1 MKKVNMLLGL
11 LSAAAIVF
19 ACAKEE
25 NPGANDGTQDDTQKD
40 EVVTPGEDDEDQ
52 TGGEADENAM
62 AYFFAT
68 TEGADVKVSIGQ
80 DGTTALEDGDVAVV
94 YVPATGASCNYVYSA
109 SAGRFAAAEGSTAV
123 TLDGNEAWV
132 CYPADYFT
140 VSQEEAGVALSI
152 PASVATAGGYKS
164 PMAGKLVSGTEGQ
177 EVELKNI
184 GSILRVN
191 LTSAFPQAPET
202 VTAVRLNSNAGICAA
217 ALSFENELPA
227 LSEVSG
233 ETSVTVEL
241 GEAGIV
247 LSETAATVH
256 FFVPAE
262 IEASLSVDVCYGKDG
277 WEAAPYTR
285 VERKSALTAVRAEL
299 YDIDFAAGLFSG
311 GDGSEANPYL
321 IASAEDFKA
330 LATAVNS
337 TDAKYGATSAGTFF
351 GSAGAHYQQ
360 TADIDFADG
369 ESKGD
374 ISDYMIGSSSAPFK
388 GSYNGKDGETQHT
401 ISNFAITGT
410 DNTGLF
416 GYCAGAVISNVK
428 VAGASVTGVQN
439 IACIIGYANK
449 GTVSGCETTDDCS
462 VVATDANV
470 AGISGNCYG
479 GAEFNACIN
488 RASVTVEGTAGNN
501 FGGIVGYTDNGKLV
515 GCYNYGTISGTG
527 QVGGISG
534 RMANGSITDCVN
546 EGTVSGTGANV
557 GGIVCTLTAGTVSGC
572 TNSGAVTGGANA
584 VGGIIGNMTI
594 GYVED
599 CVNSGDISGN
609 ETSSM
614 YVGGIAGTMGLSAGS
629 TSKLYIKACISDG
642 DISAYKGVGA
652 IAGGVRAGIVY
663 ECYAKGTVTGTEWV
677 GGLAGVA
684 YSDVNRIS
692 IFDSL
697 VKSAVSATTNSGGVV
712 GTIRGI
718 SSNYIWVTNCVGD
731 NVSLN
736 MTGSNVGSVVGYM
749 YSSGGTASNYRVWNN
764 FTLADTSCDYV
775 GKYSAGSLKNGYY
788 VNGPAATSAT
798 GTNIVKKSLSE
809 ITAELMDDNVTVG
822 MSLIKNNTTWV
833 FNASTWTTVQ
843 GVAYPLPSGLVAH
856 GEEYYK

>member
-1 MKKVNMLLGL
+1 MKKVNMFLGL

-52 TGGEADENAM
+52 TGEETDENAM
-62 AYFFAT
+62 TYFFAV

-80 DGTTALEDGDVAVV
+80 DGATALEDGDMAVV
-94 YVPATGASCNYVYSA
+94 YIPATGASCNYVYSA

-152 PASVATAGGYKS
+152 PSSVATAGGYKS

-202 VTAVRLNSNAGICAA
+202 VTAVRLNSNAGISAA

-241 GEAGIV
+241 GETGLV

-262 IEASLSVDVCYGKDG
+262 VEASLSVDVCYGKDG

-321 IASAEDFKA
+321 IASAADFKA

-337 TDAKYGATSAGTFF
+337 KDAPQYGATSAGTFF

-374 ISDYMIGSSSAPFK
+374 LSNHMVGSSSAPFK
-388 GSYNGKDGETQHT
+388 GSYNGKNGETQHT

-428 VAGASVTGVQN
+428 VAGASVTGKQN

-449 GTVSGCETTDDCS
+449 GTVSGCETTADCS
-462 VVATDANV
+462 VVATGANV

-488 RASVTVEGTAGNN
+488 RASVTVEGTEGNN

-515 GCYNYGTISGTG
+515 GCHNYGTISGTK

-534 RMANGSITDCVN
+534 RFNSGSITDCHNSGNV
-546 EGTVSGTGANV
+546 TGTGQYIGGVAAELSAGSIVSCTNKGAISTENSYV
-557 GGIVCTLTAGTVSGC
+557 GGIVGAMGQN
-572 TNSGAVTGGANA
+572 NSGSKVFIRGCISEGT
-584 VGGIIGNMTI
+584 
-594 GYVED
+594 
-599 CVNSGDISGN
+599 ISGIN
-609 ETSSM
+609 S
-614 YVGGIAGTMGLSAGS
+614 VAGIAGAVR
-629 TSKLYIKACISDG
+629 I
-642 DISAYKGVGA
+642 GA
-652 IAGGVRAGIVY
+652 VY
-663 ECYAKGTVTGTEWV
+663 ECCAKGTVTGTQYV
-677 GGLAGVA
+677 GGLVGYIEPNKGRVL
-684 YSDVNRIS
+684 

-697 VKSAVSATTNSGGVV
+697 VKSSVSGVKNSGGVIGLIKGWRKDSKSDYV
-712 GTIRGI
+712 YVT
-718 SSNYIWVTNCVGD
+718 VTNCVGA
-731 NVSLN
+731 NIG
-736 MTGSNVGSVVGYM
+736 MTTSSSAPATDQVGSFIGHM
-749 YSSGGTASNYRVWNN
+749 SGGSTFIRVASSN
-764 FTLADTSCDYV
+764 FTVTETTLDFI
-775 GKYSAGSLKNGYY
+775 GKYGAGNLKYNYY
-788 VNGPAATSAT
+788 VYGPEKTSAS
-798 GTNIVKKSLSE
+798 GTNVVNVLKKEIGAITVELLSAQKFGE
-809 ITAELMDDNVTVG
+809 QTLTP
-822 MSLIKNNTTWV
+822 SSFKLTPT
-833 FNASTWTTVQ
+833 TWTTVE

>member
-1 MKKVNMLLGL
+1 MKKVNMFLGL

-25 NPGANDGTQDDTQKD
+25 NPGANDGTQDDTQK
-40 EVVTPGEDDEDQ
+40 EEVTPGEDDEDQ
-52 TGGEADENAM
+52 TGGETDENAM
-62 AYFFAT
+62 TYFFAV
-68 TEGADVKVSIGQ
+68 TESADVKVSIGQ
-80 DGTTALEDGDVAVV
+80 DGATALEDGDVAVV
-94 YVPATGASCNYVYSA
+94 YIPATGASCNYVYSA

-202 VTAVRLNSNAGICAA
+202 VTAVRLNSNAGISAA

-241 GEAGIV
+241 GETGLV

-262 IEASLSVDVCYGKDG
+262 VEASLSVDVCYGKDG

-285 VERKSALTAVRAEL
+285 VERNAALTAVRAEL
-299 YDIDFAAGLFSG
+299 YDINYAAGLFSG

-321 IASAEDFKA
+321 IASAADFKA

-374 ISDYMIGSSSAPFK
+374 LSNHMVGSSSAPFK
-388 GSYNGKDGETQHT
+388 GSYNGKNGETQHT

-410 DNTGLF
+410 TYVGLF
-416 GYCAGAVISNVK
+416 ADCESAVISNVK
-428 VAGASVTGVQN
+428 VAGASVVGTQYVGTILGRV
-439 IACIIGYANK
+439 NK
-449 GTVSGCETTDDCS
+449 GTVSGCETSEDCHVEGPS
-462 VVATDANV
+462 GNTG
-470 AGISGNCYG
+470 GISGRCNG
-479 GAEFNACIN
+479 GARFEDCVN
-488 RASVTVEGTAGNN
+488 RASVSIGSGTATNI
-501 FGGIVGYTDNGKLV
+501 GGIVGYTDNGV
-515 GCYNYGTISGTG
+515 YEGCSNFGTVTG
-527 QVGGISG
+527 SAQAGGIVG
-534 RMANGSITDCVN
+534 RLNSGSITDCHNSGNISGSGQYIGGIAGELSAGGVVSCTN
-546 EGTVSGTGANV
+546 KGTISTENSYV
-557 GGIVCTLTAGTVSGC
+557 GGIVGAIGQN
-572 TNSGAVTGGANA
+572 NSGSKVFIRGCISEGT
-584 VGGIIGNMTI
+584 
-594 GYVED
+594 
-599 CVNSGDISGN
+599 ISGVK
-609 ETSSM
+609 S
-614 YVGGIAGTMGLSAGS
+614 VAGIAGAVR
-629 TSKLYIKACISDG
+629 I
-642 DISAYKGVGA
+642 GA
-652 IAGGVRAGIVY
+652 VY
-663 ECYAKGTVTGTEWV
+663 ECCAKGTVTGTQYV
-677 GGLAGVA
+677 GGLVGYIEPNKGRVL
-684 YSDVNRIS
+684 VC
-692 IFDSL
+692 DSY
-697 VKSAVSATTNSGGVV
+697 VKTAVSGEISSGGVI
-712 GTIRGI
+712 GEIKGYKSG
-718 SSNYIWVTNCVGD
+718 SSYVIVTVANCVGANTSITTASTDTSTDKVGSFIGTMYGGSTNVRVASSNLTVAETTLDFIGRYGAGNLKFNYYVYGPAKTSASGD
-731 NVSLN
+731 NVV
-736 MTGSNVGSVVGYM
+736 NV
-749 YSSGGTASNYRVWNN
+749 
-764 FTLADTSCDYV
+764 
-775 GKYSAGSLKNGYY
+775 LKK
-788 VNGPAATSAT
+788 
-798 GTNIVKKSLSE
+798 NIEE
-809 ITAELMDDNVTVG
+809 ITADLMNQYQWDELTLTP
-822 MSLIKNNTTWV
+822 SSFKFTP
-833 FNASTWTTVQ
+833 SSWTTVE

>member
-1 MKKVNMLLGL
+1 MKKVNMILCLLA
-11 LSAAAIVF
+11 AAAIVF

-40 EVVTPGEDDEDQ
+40 EVVTPGEDDEDP
-52 TGGEADENAM
+52 TGGGADENAM

-94 YVPATGASCNYVYSA
+94 YVPDTGASCNYVYSA

-140 VSQEEAGVALSI
+140 VSQDEAGVALSI

-202 VTAVRLNSNAGICAA
+202 VTAVRLNSNAGISAA

-233 ETSVTVEL
+233 ENSVIVEL
-241 GEAGIV
+241 GEAGLV

-262 IEASLSVDVCYGKDG
+262 IEVSLSVDVCYGKDG

-299 YDIDFAAGLFSG
+299 YDINYAAGLFSG

-321 IASAEDFKA
+321 IASAADFKA

-337 TDAKYGATSAGTFF
+337 TDVKYGATSAGTFF
-351 GSAGAHYQQ
+351 GSADAHYQQ

-374 ISDYMIGSSSAPFK
+374 LSDYMIGSSSAPFK
-388 GSYNGKDGETQHT
+388 GFYNGKNGETQHT

-439 IACIIGYANK
+439 IAYIIGYANK

-515 GCYNYGTISGTG
+515 GCYNYGTISGTK

-534 RMANGSITDCVN
+534 RFNAGSITNCHNSGNV
-546 EGTVSGTGANV
+546 TGTGQYI
-557 GGIVCTLTAGTVSGC
+557 GGVAAELSAGSIESC
-572 TNSGAVTGGANA
+572 TNKGKVSSTAN
-584 VGGIIGNMTI
+584 
-594 GYVED
+594 
-599 CVNSGDISGN
+599 S
-609 ETSSM
+609 
-614 YVGGIAGTMGLSAGS
+614 YVGGITGAVGQYGS
-629 TSKLYIKACISDG
+629 GSKVFIRGCISEG
-642 DISAYKGVGA
+642 TISGVNSVAGIAGAVRIGA
-652 IAGGVRAGIVY
+652 IY
-663 ECYAKGTVTGTEWV
+663 ECCAKGTVTGTQYI
-677 GGLAGVA
+677 GGLVGYIEPTKGRVL
-684 YSDVNRIS
+684 VC
-692 IFDSL
+692 DSY
-697 VKSAVSATTNSGGVV
+697 VKAAVSGNVSSGGVI
-712 GTIRGI
+712 GEIKGGKI
-718 SSNYIWVTNCVGD
+718 SNSYVYVTVTNCVGANTSITTASTD
-731 NVSLN
+731 TS
-736 MTGSNVGSVVGYM
+736 TDKVGSFIGTMYGGSTYVRVG
-749 YSSGGTASNYRVWNN
+749 ACN
-764 FTLADTSCDYV
+764 FTVTQTELDFIGRYGA
-775 GKYSAGSLKNGYY
+775 GNLKYNYY
-788 VNGPAATSAT
+788 VYGPAKTSAS
-798 GTNIVKKSLSE
+798 GTNVVDVLKKEMGAIDVKLLSAQKFGE
-809 ITAELMDDNVTVG
+809 QTLTP
-822 MSLIKNNTTWV
+822 SSFKLTPT
-833 FNASTWTTVQ
+833 TWTTVE
-843 GVAYPLPSGLVAH
+843 GVAYPLPSVLVAH

>member
-140 VSQEEAGVALSI
+140 VSQDEAGVALSI
-152 PASVATAGGYKS
+152 PASVTTAGGYKS

-202 VTAVRLNSNAGICAA
+202 VTAVRLNSNAGISAA
-217 ALSFENELPA
+217 ALSFENGLPA

-241 GEAGIV
+241 GEAGFV

-299 YDIDFAAGLFSG
+299 YDINYAAGLFSG

-321 IASAEDFKA
+321 IASAGDFKA

-360 TADIDFADG
+360 TADIDFAEG
-369 ESKGD
+369 ESKGAL
-374 ISDYMIGSSSAPFK
+374 SDYMIGSSSAPFK
-388 GSYNGKDGETQHT
+388 GSYNGKNGETQHT

-428 VAGASVTGVQN
+428 VAGASLTGVQN

-449 GTVSGCETTDDCS
+449 GTVSGCETTADCS

-515 GCYNYGTISGTG
+515 GCHNYGTISGTK

-534 RMANGSITDCVN
+534 RFNAGSITDCHNSGNV
-546 EGTVSGTGANV
+546 TGTGQYI
-557 GGIVCTLTAGTVSGC
+557 GGVAAELSAGSIVSC
-572 TNSGAVTGGANA
+572 TNKGEISSTAN
-584 VGGIIGNMTI
+584 
-594 GYVED
+594 
-599 CVNSGDISGN
+599 S
-609 ETSSM
+609 
-614 YVGGIAGTMGLSAGS
+614 YVGGITGAVGQYGS
-629 TSKLYIKACISDG
+629 GSKVFIRGCISEG
-642 DISAYKGVGA
+642 TISGVNSVAGIAGAVRIGA
-652 IAGGVRAGIVY
+652 IY
-663 ECYAKGTVTGTEWV
+663 ECYAKGTVTGTQYI
-677 GGLAGVA
+677 GGLVGYIEPTKGRVL
-684 YSDVNRIS
+684 VC
-692 IFDSL
+692 DSY
-697 VKSAVSATTNSGGVV
+697 VKTAVSGNISSGGVI
-712 GTIRGI
+712 GEIKGGKI
-718 SSNYIWVTNCVGD
+718 SNSYVYVTVTNCVGANTSITTASTD
-731 NVSLN
+731 TS
-736 MTGSNVGSVVGYM
+736 TDKVGSFIGTMYGGSTYVRVG
-749 YSSGGTASNYRVWNN
+749 ASN
-764 FTLADTSCDYV
+764 FTVTQTELDFIGRY
-775 GKYSAGSLKNGYY
+775 GAGNLKFNYY
-788 VNGPAATSAT
+788 VYGPAKTSAS
-798 GTNIVKKSLSE
+798 GTNVVDVLKKEMGAIDVKLLSTQKFGE
-809 ITAELMDDNVTVG
+809 QTLTP
-822 MSLIKNNTTWV
+822 SSFKLTPT
-833 FNASTWTTVQ
+833 TWTTVQ

>member
-1 MKKVNMLLGL
+1 MFLGL

-25 NPGANDGTQDDTQKD
+25 NPGANDGTQDDTQK
-40 EVVTPGEDDEDQ
+40 EEVTPGEDDEDQ
-52 TGGEADENAM
+52 TGGETDENAM
-62 AYFFAT
+62 TYFFAV

-80 DGTTALEDGDVAVV
+80 DGATALEDGDVAVV
-94 YVPATGASCNYVYSA
+94 YIPATGASCNYVYSA

-132 CYPADYFT
+132 CYPADYFA

-152 PASVATAGGYKS
+152 PASVATTGGYKS

-191 LTSAFPQAPET
+191 LTSAFPQTPET
-202 VTAVRLNSNAGICAA
+202 VTAVKMNAGVSVCGTA
-217 ALSFENELPA
+217 ALSFENGLPKIG
-227 LSEVSG
+227 EVTG
-233 ETSVTVEL
+233 ETVVTAEL
-241 GEAGIV
+241 GENGFV
-247 LSETAATVH
+247 LSETAKTVH
-256 FFVPAE
+256 FFVPAGVE
-262 IEASLSVDVCYGKDG
+262 TSLSVDVCYGKDG

-321 IASAEDFKA
+321 IASAVDFKA

-360 TADIDFADG
+360 TADIDFAEG
-369 ESKGD
+369 ESKGNL
-374 ISDYMIGSSSAPFK
+374 SDYMIGSSSAPFK
-388 GSYNGKDGETQHT
+388 GSYNGKNGETQHT

-410 DNTGLF
+410 ENTGLF

-428 VAGASVTGVQN
+428 VAGASLTGVKN
-439 IACIIGYANK
+439 VGCIIGYADK

-462 VVATDANV
+462 VVATGANV

-488 RASVTVEGTAGNN
+488 RASVTVEGTEGTN

-515 GCYNYGTISGTG
+515 GCHNYGTISGTK

-534 RMANGSITDCVN
+534 RFNAGSITDCHNSGNVI
-546 EGTVSGTGANV
+546 GTGQYI
-557 GGIVCTLTAGTVSGC
+557 GGVAAELSAGSIVSC
-572 TNSGAVTGGANA
+572 TNKGEVSSTAN
-584 VGGIIGNMTI
+584 
-594 GYVED
+594 
-599 CVNSGDISGN
+599 S
-609 ETSSM
+609 
-614 YVGGIAGTMGLSAGS
+614 YVGGITGAVGQYGS
-629 TSKLYIKACISDG
+629 GSKVFIRGCISEG
-642 DISAYKGVGA
+642 TISGVNSVAG
-652 IAGGVRAGIVY
+652 IAGAVRIGAVY
-663 ECYAKGTVTGTEWV
+663 ECCAKGTVTGTQYV
-677 GGLAGVA
+677 GGLVGYIEPNKGRVL
-684 YSDVNRIS
+684 VC
-692 IFDSL
+692 DSY
-697 VKSAVSATTNSGGVV
+697 VKTAVSGEKSSGGVIGEIKGYKSGNSYV
-712 GTIRGI
+712 YVT
-718 SSNYIWVTNCVGD
+718 VTNCVGA
-731 NVSLN
+731 NTS
-736 MTGSNVGSVVGYM
+736 MTTASTDTSTDKVGSFIGTM
-749 YSSGGTASNYRVWNN
+749 YGGTTYVRVGACN
-764 FTLADTSCDYV
+764 FTVTQTELDFIGRYGA
-775 GKYSAGSLKNGYY
+775 GNLKYNYY
-788 VNGPAATSAT
+788 VYGPEETSAS
-798 GTNIVKKSLSE
+798 GNNVVDVLKKEMGAIDGELLSAQKFGE
-809 ITAELMDDNVTVG
+809 QTLTPSSFKITPT
-822 MSLIKNNTTWV
+822 
-833 FNASTWTTVQ
+833 TWTTVE

>member
-1 MKKVNMLLGL
+1 MKKVNMFLSLLA
-11 LSAAAIVF
+11 AAAIVF

-25 NPGANDGTQDDTQKD
+25 NPGANDGAQDDTQKD

-52 TGGEADENAM
+52 TGGGADENAM

-94 YVPATGASCNYVYSA
+94 YIPATGASCNYVYSA

-202 VTAVRLNSNAGICAA
+202 VTAVRLNSNAGISAA

-241 GEAGIV
+241 GETGLV

-262 IEASLSVDVCYGKDG
+262 VEASLSVDVCYGKDG

-321 IASAEDFKA
+321 IASAADFKA

-374 ISDYMIGSSSAPFK
+374 LSKHMVGSSSAPFK
-388 GSYNGKDGETQHT
+388 GSYNGKNGETQHT

-410 DNTGLF
+410 TYVGLF
-416 GYCAGAVISNVK
+416 ADCESAVISNVK
-428 VAGASVTGVQN
+428 VAGASVIGTQYVG
-439 IACIIGYANK
+439 AIIGRVNK
-449 GTVSGCETTDDCS
+449 GTVSGCETSEDCYVEGPS
-462 VVATDANV
+462 GNTG
-470 AGISGNCYG
+470 GISGRCNG
-479 GAEFNACIN
+479 GARFEDCVN
-488 RASVTVEGTAGNN
+488 RASVSIGSGTETNI
-501 FGGIVGYTDNGKLV
+501 GGIVGYTDNGV
-515 GCYNYGTISGTG
+515 YEGCSNFGTVTG
-527 QVGGISG
+527 SAQAGGIVG
-534 RMANGSITDCVN
+534 RLNSGSITDCHN
-546 EGTVSGTGANV
+546 SGSVSGSGQHIGGIAGELSAGGVVSCTNKGIISTENSYV
-557 GGIVCTLTAGTVSGC
+557 GGIVGTVGL
-572 TNSGAVTGGANA
+572 NN
-584 VGGIIGNMTI
+584 I
-594 GYVED
+594 
-599 CVNSGDISGN
+599 SGDFKYN
-609 ETSSM
+609 
-614 YVGGIAGTMGLSAGS
+614 S
-629 TSKLYIKACISDG
+629 TCRVVYIRACISEG
-642 DISAYKGVGA
+642 TITGVNSVAA
-652 IAGGVRAGIVY
+652 IAGAARIGAIY
-663 ECYAKGTVTGTEWV
+663 ECYAKGTATGTKYV
-677 GGLAGVA
+677 GGLVGYINPNKGRVLV
-684 YSDVNRIS
+684 SDSFVET
-692 IFDSL
+692 
-697 VKSAVSATTNSGGVV
+697 AVSGDLSSGGVV
-712 GTIRGI
+712 GEIQGY
-718 SSNYIWVTNCVGD
+718 SYKNSKGKNEYQYVTVANCVGANTSITTTSTDTSTDKVGSFIGTMYGGSTNVRVASSNLTVAETTLDFIGRYGAGNLKFNYYVYGPAKTSASGD
-731 NVSLN
+731 NVV
-736 MTGSNVGSVVGYM
+736 NV
-749 YSSGGTASNYRVWNN
+749 
-764 FTLADTSCDYV
+764 
-775 GKYSAGSLKNGYY
+775 LKK
-788 VNGPAATSAT
+788 
-798 GTNIVKKSLSE
+798 NIEE
-809 ITAELMDDNVTVG
+809 ITADLMNQYQWDELTLTPSSFKLTPSAWRTVE
-822 MSLIKNNTTWV
+822 
-833 FNASTWTTVQ
+833 